1 MIKQL
6 KQNSRNQREEHDS
19 HVEQFVIRAFG
30 VVIHD
35 AATQPRVHEDRGQ
48 PRDIEFLPDGS
59 DASLRGG
66 VPRFIPVPQEEYFG
80 RDLRQGRCDVIEL
93 LPRPSH
99 HGRRHVDVSSF
110 EKGRRGHHVLAYG

>member
-1 MIKQL
+1 VCKKFGHAGDIFEACDQYKAQLRDHIDTLLAYVRSVMIKQL

-48 PRDIEFLPDGS
+48 PRDTEFLPDGS
-59 DASLRGG
+59 DASLSGG

-80 RDLRQGRCDVIEL
+80 RDLRQG
-93 LPRPSH
+93 
-99 HGRRHVDVSSF
+99 
-110 EKGRRGHHVLAYG
+110 